1 MAKAQATAAQ
11 LRAACEVLKGR
22 PKSSADDPDG
32 FMASF
37 FKSSRLHFIGS
48 WKARIEQLMM
58 EEQGAGPAPVKVAPG
73 AAAAAQAKARLLL
86 GPKAAAA
93 AAAAAGAAGGGGG
106 APPSRAIIHVDMDCF
121 FAAVAAIGRPEFAGE
136 QLVLRTK
143 TAPAAATSTWCVMA
157 DVSAHSST
165 PLPLPNLAIC

>member
-1 MAKAQATAAQ
+1 MAKAQAIAAQ
-11 LRAACEVLKGR
+11 LRAACDVLKGR

-48 WKARIEQLMM
+48 WKARIEQLML
-58 EEQGAGPAPVKVAPG
+58 EEEGAGPAPLKVAPG

-93 AAAAAGAAGGGGG
+93 AGGAGGGA
-106 APPSRAIIHVDMDCF
+106 APGRAIIHVDMDCF

-136 QLVLRTK
+136 HMSR
-143 TAPAAATSTWCVMA
+143 
-157 DVSAHSST
+157 
-165 PLPLPNLAIC
+165 